1 MNCVVL
7 LMSTLRYLN
16 VTQEIGMVQLDHI
29 VIDVY
34 VMRFS
39 TCVAA

>member
-7 LMSTLRYLN
+7 SMSTLRYVN

-29 VIDVY
+29 V
-34 VMRFS
+34 
-39 TCVAA
+39 TGAQ